1 MKKNNKKWLVVAG
14 ALALCAVLIAVIANQ
29 FKAPAVV
36 DESMPVSGP
45 QSTSVVVEP
54 VVKPVA
60 DTSTADAGGAVDSGP
75 EQTIQGD
82 VSRPEAPPA
91 PEIDEDAL
99 TDPDNVPT
107 YTPEQTNPSQG
118 DAPTGGDTRPGQI
131 YIPGFGWVADEG
143 GGGAGTDTG
152 SGGDPNKQVG
162 DM

>member
-1 MKKNNKKWLVVAG
+1 MKKNNKKWLVIAG

-29 FKAPAVV
+29 FKTPAVV
-36 DESMPVSGP
+36 DEPMPVSES
-45 QSTSVVVEP
+45 QSASVVVEP
-54 VVKPVA
+54 VVTPIT
-60 DTSTADAGGAVDSGP
+60 DTSIADAGGAVDSGP

-82 VSRPEAPPA
+82 VDKPDPPVN
-91 PEIDEDAL
+91 PVIDEDAL

-118 DAPTGGDTRPGQI
+118 DTPTGGDTRPGQI